1 MAELDVAETM
11 MWSATS
17 GCPEVDPDGLG
28 GGVVR
33 GGATHGGGLPPD
45 LDHRRSRQI
54 EGRCAR
60 GFSRLHIIIQNRGTF
75 LHKLL

>member
-28 GGVVR
+28 GGVVG
-33 GGATHGGGLPPD
+33 GGATHVGGLPPD

-60 GFSRLHIIIQNRGTF
+60 GFICLHRINQKRGTF
-75 LHKLL
+75 LNKIL

>member
-45 LDHRRSRQI
+45 LDRRHSR
-54 EGRCAR
+54 
-60 GFSRLHIIIQNRGTF
+60 
-75 LHKLL
+75 